1 MAISQVDTCMTFLL
15 LIPAWVVGL
24 VWSLIRWNWLKL
36 MEAVTHAQDCI
47 NNQSFDGT
55 LSIHVSQLTVHPEIK
70 TSGQK
75 MNKTTSIQLENNDW
89 KIISAKQVAGR
100 HMINQYSCFI
110 CPGQLYM
117 WPCHSL
123 THTLTESDIILKANK
138 KSVEFLN
145 VFYCRVDSWQ
155 SLF

>member
-15 LIPAWVVGL
+15 LIPPWVVGL

-100 HMINQYSCFI
+100 HKNNQYSCFI
-110 CPGQLYM
+110 CPGQLNM
-117 WPCHSL
+117 
-123 THTLTESDIILKANK
+123 
-138 KSVEFLN
+138 
-145 VFYCRVDSWQ
+145 
-155 SLF
+155 